1 MTNRLAKLL
10 VTLLVVS
17 VAGIGLLA
25 WSQVT
30 GNDVLG
36 SLLDAQSDAT
46 GSDGA
51 GSEVVTEPGVE
62 APVAASAIPGDA
74 QPATVEYVHD
84 GDTIFLTD
92 GRKVRLLGI
101 NTPEVGDNLE
111 CYGDEATAALRSLL
125 PEGAEVFVVSDV
137 EALDQ
142 YGRSLLFIYLPDG
155 TNVNL
160 AMVRSG
166 AAEVVQY
173 DPNYLLQ
180 GELRAAE
187 DAAYS
192 EGAGLWGSC

>member
-1 MTNRLAKLL
+1 MTNRLARLL
-10 VTLLVVS
+10 VLLLVVS
-17 VAGIGLLA
+17 VAGIGILA
-25 WSQVT
+25 WNQVT

-36 SLLDAQSDAT
+36 SVLNAQQSDSSPAGET
-46 GSDGA
+46 SDA
-51 GSEVVTEPGVE
+51 GGVTEE
-62 APVAASAIPGDA
+62 APVVTSAVPEGA

-125 PEGAEVFVVSDV
+125 PEGTDVWVLSDV

-142 YGRSLLFIYLPDG
+142 YGRSLLFVYLPDG
-155 TNVNL
+155 TNVNI

-173 DPNYLLQ
+173 NPNWLLQ
-180 GELRAAE
+180 DELRAAE

-192 EGAGLWGSC
+192 EGAGIWGSC

>member
-17 VAGIGLLA
+17 VAGVGLLA

-36 SLLDAQSDAT
+36 DLLDAQSDAT

-125 PEGAEVFVVSDV
+125 PEGAEVLVVSDV

>member
-1 MTNRLAKLL
+1 MTNRLARLL
-10 VTLLVVS
+10 VTLLVVT
-17 VAGIGLLA
+17 VAGIGILA
-25 WSQVT
+25 WNQVN

-36 SLLDAQSDAT
+36 SVLNAQQDDPAPADDT
-46 GSDGA
+46 
-51 GSEVVTEPGVE
+51 SEVGAATEE
-62 APVAASAIPGDA
+62 APAVASVVPEGA

-84 GDTIFLTD
+84 GDTLFLTD

-125 PEGAEVFVVSDV
+125 PEGTDVWVLSDV

-142 YGRSLLFIYLPDG
+142 YGRSLLFVYLPDG
-155 TNVNL
+155 TNVNI

-173 DPNYLLQ
+173 DPNWLLQ

-192 EGAGLWGSC
+192 EGAGIWGNC